1 MEKQA
6 AKRKVAIEK
15 ATARK
20 MAKESMDLIEDEQL
34 ELMDLAA
41 ASKGLSSIIHLDLD
55 TLQNLDSFR
64 GIFFLI
70 YELLRYIFLDI
81 LHD

>member
-20 MAKESMDLIEDEQL
+20 MAKESMDRSNAQRSQLLIVKPPQI
-34 ELMDLAA
+34 
-41 ASKGLSSIIHLDLD
+41 SIPPSSVAYTIL
-55 TLQNLDSFR
+55 TL
-64 GIFFLI
+64 
-70 YELLRYIFLDI
+70 
-81 LHD
+81 